1 MKDMPHEELAGVFH
15 HPCQSQG
22 REVSGGKFYIRSY
35 LFVYVLDKQKPLTG
49 TIPHNLQNLSTSADC
64 TGLKPIPGLE
74 RFVHIPTISN
84 W

>member
-35 LFVYVLDKQKPLTG
+35 LFVYVLDKQKPSTG
-49 TIPHNLQNLSTSADC
+49 TIPHNLQKSKDICWLYWIETHSRTWKICS
-64 TGLKPIPGLE
+64 
-74 RFVHIPTISN
+74 
-84 W
+84 